1 MTIVMNRN
9 IITKADIA
17 QMSAATTAGDVPK
30 TLDAKP
36 PAASATQAAP
46 GGVVGPSEDD
56 YITKLLKY
64 IPIEI
69 LGAYLFMQTIVNSNV
84 TTSHAHAIWLLCLL
98 IGAGVLTFAYDRWV
112 LSILRL
118 TQLLMSVLAFAV
130 YVFAMGGWFETT
142 GWYHQ
147 WYGSIAVPTFVV
159 LVGIIPVKPLP
170 TPNSAPGSANSNA
183 PTTSATDSATAT
195 ATATATTTDPGTTT
209 ATATDSATATDPGTT
224 TATDPGAPT
233 ATKVG
238 E

>member
-30 TLDAKP
+30 TLDTKP
-36 PAASATQAAP
+36 PASSAPQAGAAP
-46 GGVVGPSEDD
+46 GGVVVPSEDD

-64 IPIEI
+64 IPVEI
-69 LGAYLFMQTIVNSNV
+69 LGAYLFMQTVVNSNV

-98 IGAGVLTFAYDRWV
+98 VGAGVLTFAYDRWV

-130 YVFAMGGWFETT
+130 YVFAMGGWFATT

-147 WYGSIAVPTFVV
+147 WYASIAVPTFVV

-170 TPNSAPGSANSNA
+170 TPNSAQSQVSPS
-183 PTTSATDSATAT
+183 PPATPAT
-195 ATATATTTDPGTTT
+195 G
-209 ATATDSATATDPGTT
+209 
-224 TATDPGAPT
+224 PGAPAATNPT
-233 ATKVG
+233 A
-238 E
+238 

>member
-9 IITKADIA
+9 IITKADIE

-30 TLDAKP
+30 TLGTKP
-36 PAASATQAAP
+36 PAASQAATAP
-46 GGVVGPSEDD
+46 GGVAVPTEDD

-84 TTSHAHAIWLLCLL
+84 TTSHAHAVWLLCLL
-98 IGAGVLTFAYDRWV
+98 IGAGILTFAYDRWV
-112 LSILRL
+112 LSVVRL

-130 YVFAMGGWFETT
+130 YVFAMGGWFATT

-147 WYGSIAVPTFVV
+147 WYASIAVPTFVV

-170 TPNSAPGSANSNA
+170 TPGSPPADPSPPA
-183 PTTSATDSATAT
+183 TSAAE
-195 ATATATTTDPGTTT
+195 PGP
-209 ATATDSATATDPGTT
+209 AAAASPNA
-224 TATDPGAPT
+224 
-233 ATKVG
+233 
-238 E
+238 

>member
-17 QMSAATTAGDVPK
+17 QMSAAETAGDVPK

-36 PAASATQAAP
+36 PASVPEAAAAP
-46 GGVVGPSEDD
+46 GGVVVPTEDD

-69 LGAYLFMQTIVNSNV
+69 LGAYLFMQTVVDTNV

-98 IGAGVLTFAYDRWV
+98 IGAGVLTVAYDRWV
-112 LSILRL
+112 LSILRA

-130 YVFAMGGWFETT
+130 YVFAMGGWFATT

-159 LVGIIPVKPLP
+159 LVGIIPIRPLS
-170 TPNSAPGSANSNA
+170 TPNSAKKPASPP
-183 PTTSATDSATAT
+183 PTS
-195 ATATATTTDPGTTT
+195 
-209 ATATDSATATDPGTT
+209 ATDPGTA
-224 TATDPGAPT
+224 TATSS
-233 ATKVG
+233 
-238 E
+238 

>member
-1 MTIVMNRN
+1 MTIVLNRN

-17 QMSAATTAGDVPK
+17 QMSEATTSGDVPM

-36 PAASATQAAP
+36 PAAPAPAAATAP
-46 GGVVGPSEDD
+46 GGVAVPTEDD

-69 LGAYLFMQTIVNSNV
+69 LGAYIFMQTIVNSNV

-98 IGAGVLTFAYDRWV
+98 IGAGILTFAYDRWV

-130 YVFAMGGWFETT
+130 YIFAMGGWFATT

-147 WYGSIAVPTFVV
+147 WYASIAVPTFVV

-170 TPNSAPGSANSNA
+170 TPNSASAPASPNPPA
-183 PTTSATDSATAT
+183 TS
-195 ATATATTTDPGTTT
+195 
-209 ATATDSATATDPGTT
+209 ATDPGTA
-224 TATDPGAPT
+224 TAANPGA
-233 ATKVG
+233 
-238 E
+238 

>member
-30 TLDAKP
+30 TLGAKP
-36 PAASATQAAP
+36 PAAPQAATAP
-46 GGVVGPSEDD
+46 GGAAVPTEDD

-84 TTSHAHAIWLLCLL
+84 TTSHAHAVWLLCLL
-98 IGAGVLTFAYDRWV
+98 IGAGILTFAYDHWV
-112 LSILRL
+112 LSIVRL

-130 YVFAMGGWFETT
+130 YVFAMGGWFATT

-147 WYGSIAVPTFVV
+147 WYASIAVPTFVV

-170 TPNSAPGSANSNA
+170 TPGSPPADPS
-183 PTTSATDSATAT
+183 PPATA
-195 ATATATTTDPGTTT
+195 
-209 ATATDSATATDPGTT
+209 ATDPGP
-224 TATDPGAPT
+224 AAAASPT
-233 ATKVG
+233 A
-238 E
+238 

>member
-195 ATATATTTDPGTTT
+195 AADSGTT
-209 ATATDSATATDPGTT
+209 TATDPGTT